1 MCLIIQTNNPKKV
14 DIDLMECAYEN
25 NSDGFGVM
33 FYNNGKVH
41 THKIVPKSFKDIN
54 KVWDIYKD
62 LDTPMGIHFRFTT
75 EGETTRSLSHP
86 FQVLN
91 AKEHGRDIWV
101 MHNGARLPTPM
112 IDANKSDTHQFIK
125 WILRPQLAHNPA
137 MLYNVEWQDMLAE
150 TIGTDKMVFL
160 DGKTKE
166 FTIVNPQQGKEVQ
179 GVGWVSNTY
188 SINRG
193 VGFNYDINK
202 GKKVTTMGKP
212 NGYGNY
218 GNYGFYDDAYF
229 DNSINSNWD
238 SDKDSPK
245 DRYGRTFAETSVD
258 LAQPYDDF
266 RCTDADFLGATQ
278 EDILDQVEMN
288 PIGTAEWIYSL
299 SNLDDSKGN
308 K

>member
-1 MCLIIQTNNPKKV
+1 MCLIIQTNEPKKV
-14 DIDLMECAYEN
+14 DIDLMECAYQN

-91 AKEHGRDIWV
+91 AKEHGRDLWV

-125 WILRPQLAHNPA
+125 WILRPQLSNNPA

-166 FTIVNPQQGKEVQ
+166 FTIVNPQQGKDVQ

-202 GKKVTTMGKP
+202 GKKVP
-212 NGYGNY
+212 NTLYGNY
-218 GNYGFYDDAYF
+218 GNGSIYNDRSYQYDFSY
-229 DNSINSNWD
+229 
-238 SDKDSPK
+238 DKDMEWDWDTDQPK
-245 DRYGRTFAETSVD
+245 DRYGRQYAETSVD
-258 LAQPYDDF
+258 LAQPDDYAL
-266 RCTDADFLGATQ
+266 TDKDFLGATQ
-278 EDILDQVEMN
+278 EDVLDLVEMN
-288 PIGTAEWIYSL
+288 PIGTAEWIWGL
-299 SNLDDSKGN
+299 SNLDDSRGN

>member
-62 LDTPMGIHFRFTT
+62 LNTPMGIHFRFTT

-112 IDANKSDTHQFIK
+112 INANKSDTHQFIK
-125 WILRPQLAHNPA
+125 WILRPQLANNPS
-137 MLYNVEWQDMLAE
+137 MLYNLEWQDMLAD
-150 TIGTDKMVFL
+150 TIGSDKMVFL

-166 FTIVNPQQGKEVQ
+166 FTIVNPQQGKEID

-193 VGFNYDINK
+193 VGFNYDINT
-202 GKKVTTMGKP
+202 GKKTHTVGKY
-212 NGYGNY
+212 NSFSNY
-218 GNYGFYDDAYF
+218 GSHGYYDGMTGDDYF
-229 DNSINSNWD
+229 DNSL
-238 SDKDSPK
+238 SPY
-245 DRYGRTFAETSVD
+245 DRYGRQYAETSVD
-258 LAQPYDDF
+258 LAQPDDF
-266 RCTDADFLGATQ
+266 TLTDADFLGATQ
-278 EDILDQVEMN
+278 EDILDQVELN
-288 PIGTAEWIYSL
+288 PVGTAEWIWGL
-299 SNLDDSKGN
+299 SNLDDNKGN

>member
-1 MCLIIQTNNPKKV
+1 MCLIIQTNEPKKV
-14 DIDLMECAYEN
+14 DIDLMECAYQN

-91 AKEHGRDIWV
+91 AREHGRDLWV

-125 WILRPQLAHNPA
+125 WILRPQLSHNPA

-202 GKKVTTMGKP
+202 GKKVP
-212 NGYGNY
+212 NTIYGNY
-218 GNYGFYDDAYF
+218 GNGSIYSDRSYQYDFSY
-229 DNSINSNWD
+229 
-238 SDKDSPK
+238 DKDMEWDWDTDQPK
-245 DRYGRTFAETSVD
+245 DRYGRTYAETSVD
-258 LAQPYDDF
+258 LAQPDDF
-266 RCTDADFLGATQ
+266 TLTDKDFLGASQ
-278 EDILDQVEMN
+278 EDILDLVELN
-288 PIGTAEWIYSL
+288 PIGTAEWIWGL
-299 SNLDDSKGN
+299 SNLDDSRGN